1 MGQLMRFIQ
10 VGVRARARVRVRARA
25 FGLADALHPGG
36 G

>member
-10 VGVRARARVRVRARA
+10 VGVRARARARVRARA